1 MTRKLRTA
9 SNVGPLGCWDNL
21 FFQHIG
27 FQQVSFAGLVPVN
40 AVGDVPGP
48 IATLGQVIEN
58 QTSGATVAA
67 RFLTT
72 DANVKVLAISWVSVQ
87 WVNEL
92 GSCWLSLKNSGRA
105 IKCNDVFALATDT
118 VSLSWPGASASVGV
132 ENETV
137 GAGDQI
143 GLAGRAEEELVA
155 DSWVAVCEVAI
166 LARAVGRSVSR
177 LEFGAASAID
187 VEGEIT
193 SATNAAVGSQV
204 GKDQTIVAEFLAEDE
219 ILALVV
225 TIALKAVGEDTVL
238 LRTITLRLLSVD

>member
-9 SNVGPLGCWDNL
+9 SNVGPLGCWDNF

-40 AVGDVPGP
+40 AVLFFFKEKGYQRECKIQFCFNFASCLPVGDVPGP

-87 WVNEL
+87 WVDEL

-105 IKCNDVFALATDT
+105 IKCNDVCNIKCKRCRYEKSWT
-118 VSLSWPGASASVGV
+118 VTSRTSVRV
-132 ENETV
+132 N
-137 GAGDQI
+137 
-143 GLAGRAEEELVA
+143 LYL
-155 DSWVAVCEVAI
+155 C
-166 LARAVGRSVSR
+166 
-177 LEFGAASAID
+177 FGNRH
-187 VEGEIT
+187 G
-193 SATNAAVGSQV
+193 
-204 GKDQTIVAEFLAEDE
+204 
-219 ILALVV
+219 
-225 TIALKAVGEDTVL
+225 
-238 LRTITLRLLSVD
+238 